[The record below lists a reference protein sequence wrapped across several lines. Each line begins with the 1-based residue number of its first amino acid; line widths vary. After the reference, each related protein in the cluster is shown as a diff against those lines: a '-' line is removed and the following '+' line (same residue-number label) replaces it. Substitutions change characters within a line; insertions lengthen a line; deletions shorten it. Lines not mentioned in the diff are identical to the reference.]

1 MSPDGTVLGTGAAV
15 PSPDAAS
22 PPPATDPP
30 ATASQPSRYSW
41 ALPRT
46 TGPYLTGTAGS
57 ARLTGIDAARG
68 LALLGMVVAHIGT
81 TSCGL
86 TSAEGLVSLAHGRS
100 SVLFAVIAGF
110 SLGILSGR
118 ATPHSGQRLVRT
130 RLRVLVRCAL
140 LLVLGA
146 LCTLL
151 DTPVAIILGFY
162 AAWLA
167 LALPFV
173 GLPARALLALSG
185 VIALIGPVLIIA
197 LPWALADLGLTSSAD
212 DGNAAVLSFFV
223 YGTYPGLLWMAYI
236 FLGLGLSRLE
246 WGRSASLWRL
256 AGAGALCAV
265 LGYGGAV
272 AAGHALGVAEP
283 DRPILVSPA
292 DPMQCEQ
299 ASDGASQ
306 PPSPSLRAPVGGA
319 VVQERSSDLEPDP
332 ALVGLSDEVLAS
344 RIAERSPG
352 ASAQEVLALAGLEAA
367 QQSPP
372 MEVNEYLR
380 RQLTALQQDS
390 GEVLPQEGAPGAKD
404 GSVTDPGPGVLVEPG
419 YGPLDSSHWSALV
432 TARPHSNTTFEA
444 LGSGGVAM
452 LVIAL
457 AQLIA
462 TRARML
468 LAPLAAVGSMSLTVY
483 CAHLVLI
490 HAAGLRPGSGHDVTI
505 LVCLSLVLAAMT
517 WFKVFARG
525 PLEHVVHVISLR
537 ATRAR

>member
-1 MSPDGTVLGTGAAV
+1 MSPDGAVLGTGPAV
-15 PSPDAAS
+15 PCPEALSTPAATGRADGPPRSP
-22 PPPATDPP
+22 
-30 ATASQPSRYSW
+30 W
-41 ALPRT
+41 ALPRAL
-46 TGPYLTGTAGS
+46 GPYLTGTAGA
-57 ARLTGIDAARG
+57 ARMSGIDAARG
-68 LALLGMVVAHIGT
+68 LALLGMIVAHIGT

-86 TSAEGLVSLAHGRS
+86 TSAEGLASLAHGRS

-110 SLGILSGR
+110 SLGIMSGR
-118 ATPHSGQRLVRT
+118 TRPHTGRRLVDT

-167 LALPFV
+167 LALP
-173 GLPARALLALSG
+173 LLRLAPRSLLALAAAT
-185 VIALIGPVLIIA
+185 ALTGPVLIIV
-197 LPWALADLGLTSSAD
+197 LPQALADLGLRSGSD
-212 DGNAAVLSFFV
+212 DGNGAVVSFLLD
-223 YGTYPGLLWMAYI
+223 GAYPGLLWMAYI
-236 FLGLGLSRLE
+236 LLGLGLSRLE
-246 WGRSASLWRL
+246 WDRSSRLWRL

-283 DRPILVSPA
+283 DRIVVASPA
-292 DPMQCEQ
+292 DPLECEAGTEPSAQ
-299 ASDGASQ
+299 PQEWPGALTGSPPDQGRAS
-306 PPSPSLRAPVGGA
+306 V
-319 VVQERSSDLEPDP
+319 LEPDP
-332 ALVGLSDEVLAS
+332 ALSGLSDEALAE
-344 RIAERSPG
+344 RIAALSPG
-352 ASAQEVLALAGLEAA
+352 MTAREVLALATLEAA
-367 QQSPP
+367 QQDPR
-372 MEVNEYLR
+372 MDVNEYLR
-380 RQLTALQQDS
+380 RQLTALQGD
-390 GEVLPQEGAPGAKD
+390 PAAEGAVAGA
-404 GSVTDPGPGVLVEPG
+404 GLPVEPEPEPITTTG
-419 YGPLDSSHWSALV
+419 STWSDLV
-432 TARPHSNTTFEA
+432 TARPHSNTAFEA

-462 TRARML
+462 MRARLL

-505 LVCLSLVLAAMT
+505 WVCLGFILAAMT
-517 WFKVFARG
+517 WFRAFARG
-525 PLEHVVHVISLR
+525 PLEHVVHAVSLS

>member
-15 PSPDAAS
+15 PSPDATS
-22 PPPATDPP
+22 TPPAPDPP
-30 ATASQPSRYSW
+30 VAASQPSRYSW
-41 ALPRT
+41 ALPHA
-46 TGPYLTGTAGS
+46 TGPYLTGTAGA

-86 TSAEGLVSLAHGRS
+86 TSTEGLLSLAHGRS

-118 ATPHSGQRLVRT
+118 TTPHSGQRLVST

-146 LCTLL
+146 VCTLL

-173 GLPARALLALSG
+173 RLPARVLFALAAA
-185 VIALIGPVLIIA
+185 IALIGPALIIA

-212 DGNAAVLSFFV
+212 DGNAAVLSFFI

-236 FLGLGLSRLE
+236 FLGLGLSRLD
-246 WGRSASLWRL
+246 WGRSANLWRL

-272 AAGHALGVAEP
+272 AAGQALGVAEP
-283 DRPILVSPA
+283 DRPVLVSPA
-292 DPMQCEQ
+292 DPVQCEQ
-299 ASDGASQ
+299 ATDGASQ
-306 PPSPSLRAPVGGA
+306 PPVAPPSPADGA
-319 VVQERSSDLEPDP
+319 VGQERTSTLEPDP

-352 ASAQEVLALAGLEAA
+352 TNPQEVLALATLEAA
-367 QQSPP
+367 QHSPP

-380 RQLTALQQDS
+380 RQLTALQQDG

-404 GSVTDPGPGVLVEPG
+404 RGVTDPGAEVLVEPG

-452 LVIAL
+452 LIIAV

-462 TRARML
+462 SRARL
-468 LAPLAAVGSMSLTVY
+468 ALAPLAAVGSMSLTVY

-490 HAAGLRPGSGHDVTI
+490 HAAGLRPGSGHDVTTWM
-505 LVCLSLVLAAMT
+505 CLGLVLAAMT

-525 PLEHVVHVISLR
+525 PLEHVVHVVSLR